1 MFFLNKR
8 VDANE
13 IITHALFE
21 IIILAYTHCL
31 TQTTL
36 QVLGGLQKQDHW
48 FFN

>member
-13 IITHALFE
+13 IKTHALFE

-31 TQTTL
+31 TQTTS
-36 QVLGGLQKQDHW
+36 VTAEE
-48 FFN
+48 